1 MHSGN
6 EKDFLVLYVAFEIEL
21 RADSSLSSC
30 LYDLSSL
37 WMHLSLSW
45 FHPRVTKQ

>member
-21 RADSSLSSC
+21 RADSSLSSF
-30 LYDLSSL
+30 YSLSSL